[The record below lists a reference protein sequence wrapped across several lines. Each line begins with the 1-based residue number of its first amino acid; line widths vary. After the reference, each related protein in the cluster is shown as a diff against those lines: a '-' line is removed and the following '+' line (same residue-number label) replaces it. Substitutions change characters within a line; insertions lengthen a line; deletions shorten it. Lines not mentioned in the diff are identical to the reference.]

1 MFFHIAV
8 TIVLILLSPTNS
20 YRDAGFPDSEYLFII
35 ITSCG
40 LITLIPYWFYV
51 CIF

>member
-1 MFFHIAV
+1 MFFHIAL

-35 ITSCG
+35 ITCPNIV
-40 LITLIPYWFYV
+40 LVLYV
-51 CIF
+51 GS

>member
-8 TIVLILLSPTNS
+8 TIVLILLSPINS

-35 ITSCG
+35 LTS
-40 LITLIPYWFYV
+40 
-51 CIF
+51 